1 MGSSAPELST
11 RGRQLVAEARALLEE
26 GGPDGLTMRTLA
38 GRVGIRA
45 PSIYKH
51 VAGREALEAAVVAD
65 GLREF
70 AEAGEEAV
78 RDAADPL
85 GALARAYRGF
95 ARAHPHLYRLMND
108 RPLPRDRLPEGLE
121 ARAGAPLLAAM
132 GGDPDRARA
141 AWAFAHGMVML
152 ELTDRFPEGADL
164 DAAWRAGL
172 TALHA
177 AAAPRCLRTG
187 GPRRRARG

>member
-1 MGSSAPELST
+1 MGSSAPERSLSA

-26 GGPDGLTMRTLA
+26 GGPGALTMRRLA

-51 VAGREALEAAVVAD
+51 VAGRDALEAAVVAD

-70 AEAGEEAV
+70 AEAGEEAARDV
-78 RDAADPL
+78 RDPL
-85 GALARAYRGF
+85 GALGRAYRGF

-121 ARAGAPLLAAM
+121 ARAGGPLVAAV

-152 ELTDRFPEGADL
+152 ELTVRFPPGADL

-172 TALHA
+172 TALRTA
-177 AAAPRCLRTG
+177 ASP
-187 GPRRRARG
+187 GP